1 MTPRLASALH
11 LYQTQAAGFLYDN
24 PGSALF
30 ADLGLG
36 KTAVSLTLLARLKAE
51 GSLGRA
57 LVIGPLRVVNETW
70 PDEIAAWRHTAGLTY
85 SVLTGALS
93 SRQTALAQTA
103 DVHLVNREQ
112 VVWLVEQY
120 VDFSKKPPR
129 LRRPWPYDV
138 IVVDELTGFGDHA
151 SQRFKALRAVRK
163 MAKRFHGLTATPAAE
178 GYAKMFAMTYLLDG
192 GERFGKGITRFR
204 EAYFDLNPYTHQ
216 WKIKPG
222 SDQEITRRVS
232 DIVLLLRAEDHL
244 PREKPT
250 FIDRR
255 VHLTAAQMTL
265 YKSFQRDFYAALPD
279 GAEIEAVHAAALGNK
294 LLQLASGA
302 VYDAER
308 KTHFIHDHKTEA
320 LTELVEEAQGEP
332 IMVAYWFKSS
342 LERLK
347 KAFPKAQTL
356 DDKGVV
362 LKRWNER
369 KVPLLLVHPQ
379 SAGHGLNLQ
388 YGGSVLAWFDLPMSL
403 ELYLQTIGR
412 IDRQGQ
418 THPVRVYHL
427 VAADTDDEMAVERLA
442 RKESVQAGFFERIRK
457 WKAEHEQKRRTA

>member
-1 MTPRLASALH
+1 
-11 LYQTQAAGFLYDN
+11 
-24 PGSALF
+24 
-30 ADLGLG
+30 
-36 KTAVSLTLLARLKAE
+36 
-51 GSLGRA
+51 
-57 LVIGPLRVVNETW
+57 
-70 PDEIAAWRHTAGLTY
+70 
-85 SVLTGALS
+85 
-93 SRQTALAQTA
+93 
-103 DVHLVNREQ
+103 
-112 VVWLVEQY
+112 
-120 VDFSKKPPR
+120 
-129 LRRPWPYDV
+129 
-138 IVVDELTGFGDHA
+138 
-151 SQRFKALRAVRK
+151 
-163 MAKRFHGLTATPAAE
+163 
-178 GYAKMFAMTYLLDG
+178 
-192 GERFGKGITRFR
+192 
-204 EAYFDLNPYTHQ
+204 
-216 WKIKPG
+216 
-222 SDQEITRRVS
+222 
-232 DIVLLLRAEDHL
+232 
-244 PREKPT
+244 
-250 FIDRR
+250 
-255 VHLTAAQMTL
+255 MTL